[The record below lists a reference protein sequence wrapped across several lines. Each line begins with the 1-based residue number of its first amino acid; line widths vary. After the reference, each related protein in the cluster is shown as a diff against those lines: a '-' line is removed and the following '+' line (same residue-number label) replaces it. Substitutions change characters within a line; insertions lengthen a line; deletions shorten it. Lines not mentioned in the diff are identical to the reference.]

1 MHNLPTPKGKRMSAG
16 KRDLSKAAKK
26 VHQKPKRQKKVG
38 EEEVDLSTYPAHLF
52 LAAGDMEN
60 RSTYFDFNDKNK
72 PIEGNNGTVYVQMSR
87 AATLA
92 DYRDSKGARIHRSMI
107 TIPPKLRESLRELF
121 AAEKDDEFA
130 LTTALVAL
138 ADYGAMVLKRDKKLL
153 MIEPAHDPFEE
164 SRKEL
169 RRITRKLVPRNR
181 ST

>member
-1 MHNLPTPKGKRMSAG
+1 MSDLPTNKAKRMSAG
-16 KRDLSKAAKK
+16 KRDLSKAVKK
-26 VHQKPKRQKKVG
+26 VHQKPKRKKPD
-38 EEEVDLSTYPAHLF
+38 EAEVDLSTYPEHLF

-60 RSTYFDFNDKNK
+60 RATYFDFNDKNK
-72 PIEGNNGTVYVQMSR
+72 PIKGNAGLVYVQMSR

-92 DYRDSKGARIHRSMI
+92 DYRDANGARKNRSMI

-164 SRKEL
+164 QRKDL
-169 RRITRKLVPRNR
+169 RRLTRKMVPRNR